1 MTPADAIL
9 MAVTPVYL
17 GAAFCDVAARIIPD
31 RAPVAL
37 LAVGVGV
44 ALLAGPGLPWGAL
57 GAGLAVFIGLA
68 VVAGGALGGGDIK
81 LAAASAVLLGAGRT
95 PDLLLLTALAGG
107 VLAAG
112 YLMARAVLRR
122 LPAQRCPMPGKA
134 TGRWRHRCAVVLAA
148 ERRRIRRGA
157 GLPYG
162 VAIATAALTLLAQPS

>member
-17 GAAFCDVAARIIPD
+17 GAAVCDVAARIIPD
-31 RAPVAL
+31 RAPAAL
-37 LAVGVGV
+37 LAVGIG
-44 ALLAGPGLPWGAL
+44 AAALAGAGLPWGAL
-57 GAGLAVFIGLA
+57 GAGLAVFVGLA

-95 PDLLLLTALAGG
+95 LDFLLLTALAGG

-112 YLMARAVLRR
+112 YLTARAVLRR
-122 LPAQRCPMPGKA
+122 RPAPRCPAPDGVR
-134 TGRWRHRCAVVLAA
+134 GRWRHRGAVVLAA
-148 ERRRIRRGA
+148 EGRRIRRGA

-162 VAIATAALTLLAQPS
+162 VAIATAALMLLAQPS